1 MMATRTYA
9 FSIGEAARRSGVKV
23 ETIRFYERSGILAPP
38 PRTAGGHRV
47 YGADA
52 VKRLNFVRRAR
63 ALGFTLD
70 QVRGLL
76 ALADERETSCAEVE
90 RLARAQLD
98 QVRGRIDDL
107 RRMEGVLDEMVA
119 RCAGGTVPECPI
131 LEALF
136 DAGDVGVCSKGWA

>member
-1 MMATRTYA
+1 MTATMTYA

-23 ETIRFYERSGILAPP
+23 ETIRFYERSGLIDPP

-107 RRMEGVLDEMVA
+107 QRMDAVLDEMVA
-119 RCAGGTVPECPI
+119 RCAGGSVPECPI

-136 DAGDVGVCSKGWA
+136 DGGDEGGYS

>member
-1 MMATRTYA
+1 MT
-9 FSIGEAARRSGVKV
+9 IGELSKRTGCII
-23 ETIRFYERSGILAPP
+23 ETIRYYERIGVMPAP
-38 PRTAGGHRV
+38 PRTAGGHRI
-47 YGADA
+47 YDRDHL
-52 VKRLNFVRRAR
+52 KRLNFVRRAR

-107 RRMEGVLDEMVA
+107 RRMDAVLDEMVA
-119 RCAGGTVPECPI
+119 RCAGGRVPECPI

-136 DAGDVGVCSKGWA
+136 DGGDEGGGS

>member
-1 MMATRTYA
+1 MT
-9 FSIGEAARRSGVKV
+9 IGELSKRTGCII
-23 ETIRFYERSGILAPP
+23 ETIRYYERIGVMPAP
-38 PRTAGGHRV
+38 PRTAGGHRI
-47 YGADA
+47 YDRDHL
-52 VKRLNFVRRAR
+52 KRLNFVRRAR

-107 RRMEGVLDEMVA
+107 RRMDAVLDEMVA
-119 RCAGGTVPECPI
+119 RCAGGRVPECPI

-136 DAGDVGVCSKGWA
+136 DGGDEGVRS

>member
-1 MMATRTYA
+1 M
-9 FSIGEAARRSGVKV
+9 
-23 ETIRFYERSGILAPP
+23 
-38 PRTAGGHRV
+38 
-47 YGADA
+47 
-52 VKRLNFVRRAR
+52 RRAR

-90 RLARAQLD
+90 RLARVQLD

-107 RRMEGVLDEMVA
+107 RRMDAVLDEMLA
-119 RCAGGTVPECPI
+119 RCAGGSVPECPI

-136 DAGDVGVCSKGWA
+136 DAGDVGACS